1 MSIETPKP
9 SLSRVLKDQVSHNLK
24 QYSMF
29 LALIGIWIIF
39 NVLTG
44 GIFLSARNLSNL
56 FVQTSYIAVLA
67 VGMVLVIVAGH
78 IDLSVG
84 SIAGFTGAVAA
95 ILQVQN
101 GWGTI
106 PAIGAALAVGVLI
119 GLFQGYWIA
128 YRNIPAFIVTLAGMV
143 AFRGALIAIT
153 QGQTIAPLQDDFA
166 ALGSGYLP
174 KIFEASG
181 FNDTTVILGLVV
193 IAIFVILDLRSRANQ
208 IRYGFTVVPLSA
220 QLLKI
225 LLIST
230 IVALFFGVLA
240 TYRGI
245 PYSIVLVFALVIFYT
260 FLTKNTVFGRQ
271 VYALGG
277 NKEAA
282 RLSGINIRKRNLWI
296 FISMGFLSALSGIVF
311 TARLNAAAS
320 SAGNLFE
327 LDTIAAAI
335 IGGTSTMGGSGT
347 VVGAIVGALLMAS
360 LNNGMSLMNI
370 DAAWQMIFRGGILLL
385 AVWFDIA
392 SRKKGN

>member
-1 MSIETPKP
+1 MNSTLEKP
-9 SLSRVLKDQVSHNLK
+9 SLGQVIKAQAGQNMK

-39 NVLTG
+39 NILTN

-56 FVQTSYIAVLA
+56 FVQTSYIAILA

-84 SIAGFTGAVAA
+84 SIAGFTGAIAA
-95 ILQVQN
+95 ILQVQL
-101 GWGTI
+101 GWATV
-106 PAIGAALAVGVLI
+106 PAIGAALVAGLLI
-119 GLFQGYWIA
+119 GLWQGYWIA

-153 QGQTIAPLQDDFA
+153 RGQTIAPLKDDFA
-166 ALGSGYLP
+166 ALGSGYVPKMIESLP
-174 KIFEASG
+174 
-181 FNDTTVILGLVV
+181 FNDTTLIIGLVV
-193 IAIFVILDLRSRANQ
+193 LLIYFILDLRSRRKQ
-208 IRYGFTVVPLSA
+208 IAYGFDVPPMTV
-220 QLLKI
+220 QLLKM
-225 LLIST
+225 
-230 IVALFFGVLA
+230 ALMTAIIAAFFGVMV

-245 PYSIVLVFALVIFYT
+245 PYAILVVFVLVVFYS

-282 RLSGINIRKRNLWI
+282 RLSGINIRSRNMWI
-296 FISMGFLSALSGIVF
+296 FISMGFLSALSGVVF

-335 IGGTSTMGGSGT
+335 IGGTSTMGGEGT
-347 VVGAIVGALLMAS
+347 VVGAIVGAVLMAS

-370 DAAWQMIFRGGILLL
+370 SADWQMIFRGLILLL
-385 AVWFDIA
+385 AVWFDIS
-392 SRKKGN
+392 SRKKGA

>member
-1 MSIETPKP
+1 MNTKYQPLSIG
-9 SLSRVLKDQVSHNLK
+9 RVLKDQVSNNLK

-29 LALIGIWIIF
+29 LALLGIWIIF
-39 NVLTG
+39 TILTK
-44 GIFLSARNLSNL
+44 GIFLTPRNLSNL

-84 SIAGFTGAVAA
+84 SVAGFTGAVAA

-106 PAIGAALAVGVLI
+106 PAIIAALVVGTLI

-153 QGQTIAPLQDDFA
+153 QGQTIAPLKDDFA

-174 KIFEASG
+174 KIFDSSP
-181 FNDTTVILGLVV
+181 FNDTTLILGLVV
-193 IAIFVILDLRSRANQ
+193 IAIYILVDLRSRANQ
-208 IRYGFTVVPLSA
+208 IKYGFTVLPISI
-220 QLLKI
+220 QLMKI
-225 LLIST
+225 LLISA
-230 IVALFFGVLA
+230 IFAAFFGVLA
-240 TYRGI
+240 SYRGI
-245 PYSIVLVFALVIFYT
+245 PYSIILVFVLVIIYS

-282 RLSGINIRKRNLWI
+282 RLSGVDIRMRNLWI
-296 FISMGFLSALSGIVF
+296 FISMGFLSGLSGVVF
-311 TARLNAAAS
+311 TARLNSAAS

-347 VVGAIVGALLMAS
+347 VIGAIVGALLMAS

-392 SRKKGN
+392 SRKKNG

>member
-1 MSIETPKP
+1 
-9 SLSRVLKDQVSHNLK
+9 
-24 QYSMF
+24 MF

-39 NVLTG
+39 NILTN

-56 FVQTSYIAVLA
+56 FVQTSYIAILA

-84 SIAGFTGAVAA
+84 SIAGFTGAIAA
-95 ILQVQN
+95 ILQVN
-101 GWGTI
+101 FGWATI
-106 PAIGAALAVGVLI
+106 PAIGAALAAGLLI
-119 GLFQGYWIA
+119 GVWQGYWIA

-153 QGQTIAPLQDDFA
+153 QGQTIAPLRDDFA
-166 ALGSGYLP
+166 ALGSGYVP
-174 KIFEASG
+174 KIVETLK
-181 FNDTTVILGLVV
+181 FNDTTLILGL
-193 IAIFVILDLRSRANQ
+193 IVILIYVVMDLQSRRKQ
-208 IRYGFTVVPLSA
+208 IAYGFDVPPMSY
-220 QLLKI
+220 QILKMV
-225 LLIST
+225 LISS
-230 IVALFFGVLA
+230 IIAAFFGVLMI
-240 TYRGI
+240 YRGM
-245 PYSIVLVFALVIFYT
+245 PYAILVVFALVVFYS
-260 FLTKNTVFGRQ
+260 FLTNNTVFGRQ

-282 RLSGINIRKRNLWI
+282 RLSGVNIRSRNMWI
-296 FISMGFLSALSGIVF
+296 FISMGFLSALSGVVF

-335 IGGTSTMGGSGT
+335 IGGTSTMGGEGT
-347 VVGAIVGALLMAS
+347 VVGAIIGAVLMAS

-370 DAAWQMIFRGGILLL
+370 SADWQMIFRGLILLL